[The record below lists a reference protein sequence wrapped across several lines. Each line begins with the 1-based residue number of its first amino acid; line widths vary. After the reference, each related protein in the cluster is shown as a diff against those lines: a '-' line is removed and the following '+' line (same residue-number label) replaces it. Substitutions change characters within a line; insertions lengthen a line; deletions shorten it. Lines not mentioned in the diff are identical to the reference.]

1 MELVISEKFL
11 KTSYLILVMIGFF
24 IPMRMIASNLFT
36 KFNENSMSFTV
47 DTAYLNWN
55 TSFPSISICE
65 IYNNDKNFNL
75 TEIVYGQV
83 PNLPDLLSE
92 ITFFSGTCYMCEL
105 CFTNMSCPENL
116 TEVVSKFRSRCQNF
130 IKNCFWNDK
139 LFDCCDGFL
148 PLSTEHGLC
157 YTINSALTKPKY
169 GKELYGNREIGPGK
183 ISMVVTDDIQI
194 FMHHP
199 FDVPFEFG
207 DKDLHE
213 NLMLG

>member
-1 MELVISEKFL
+1 MELVINEKVF
-11 KTSYLILVMIGFF
+11 KILFFTLVLIGFF
-24 IPMRMIASNLFT
+24 IPLQWLTSNLFA

-75 TEIVYGQV
+75 TENLFGQV
-83 PNLPDLLSE
+83 PNLPDLMSE

-105 CFTNMSCPENL
+105 CFTNMTCSENL
-116 TEVVSKFRSRCQNF
+116 TETVFQFRSSCKNF
-130 IKNCFWNDK
+130 VKNCFWNDK
-139 LFDCCDGFL
+139 PFDCCEGFL
-148 PLSTEHGLC
+148 PLTTEHGTC

-169 GKELYGNREIGPGK
+169 GKKLYGNRELGPGK
-183 ISMVVTDDIQI
+183 LKMVVKEDIQI

-199 FDVPFEFG
+199 NEVPFEFME
-207 DKDLHE
+207 KDLHE